1 MCGSIDRSIDQFGI
15 GRVVLREEGLAEITV
30 GVPLPSFLFSF
41 FSSWKASSSSSGYT
55 CLPLTLPLRVSA
67 RCDQYIRT
75 HVDPGNPRVMPAYF
89 DGAKCTH
96 TPLGIG
102 LFGGLSIPF
111 FGLAPPVQH
120 NFGSFGPLSP
130 FVDDY

>member
-1 MCGSIDRSIDQFGI
+1 M
-15 GRVVLREEGLAEITV
+15 VLREEGLAEITV

-96 TPLGIG
+96 TAGCVAFEVFMEQSCYI
-102 LFGGLSIPF
+102 FVGGMTPPF
-111 FGLAPPVQH
+111 TAAKGAVTC
-120 NFGSFGPLSP
+120 
-130 FVDDY
+130 VKA